1 MFIYHFLVADVLISL
16 TILIVFLIK
25 AIIGKRLSARCNY
38 LMWFFVILLMFAAFV
53 PNIGIPVFT
62 DNNIKNIILNNNLSA
77 DLNISGDINDLYVS
91 VRKYNILYFIWLSGF
106 IINLFILVSG
116 RIKLERIVKNK
127 EESLLFDE
135 CCKRIGIKADLY
147 ISPCVASPLSFGII
161 KPVVIMPIIKLNDG
175 QIEHIIFHELI
186 HHKHKDILINYI
198 ICLLGAVYWFN
209 PVVYIMFRRIKLD
222 MEIYCDYSVI
232 SYTRDNIDY
241 GNTIISIA
249 EQRVRMKMAN
259 YFSDSK
265 NNLIRRITR
274 ISNFNKKSSV
284 MTGRMVF
291 AFLTIVTLMFSFVIN
306 SYGYSVGNSS
316 YSVEADY
323 IDLNTYFKDYEGC
336 FVLYDTYNDIY
347 TIYNKD
353 MAEKRVSPDSTYKI
367 ALALNG
373 LEEGVITNE
382 NSEIKWDGTENSF
395 KEWNKNHNLNSAMK
409 YSVNWYFQNIDSKIN
424 KGEISD
430 FLNKISYGNK
440 QIGFDSKNYWLE
452 NSLKISPIEQVDF
465 LKRLYKNEFDFD
477 INNVNAVLNSIRI
490 SEDFYGKTGT
500 GMINGKT
507 VNGWFVGIIEQKNNT
522 YIFAARISAKDN
534 ATGLAA
540 EKITGDIFEDI
551 LMIN

>member
-1 MFIYHFLVADVLISL
+1 MFIYHFLVANVLISL

-53 PNIGIPVFT
+53 PNMGIPVFT

-91 VRKYNILYFIWLSGF
+91 VKKYNILYFIWLSGF

-186 HHKHKDILINYI
+186 HHKHKDILVNYI

-347 TIYNKD
+347 TIYNKN

-409 YSVNWYFQNIDSKIN
+409 YSVNWYFQNVDSKIN
-424 KGEISD
+424 KGKISD

-490 SEDFYGKTGT
+490 SDNFYGKTGT

-551 LMIN
+551 LIIN

>member
-1 MFIYHFLVADVLISL
+1 MFIYHFLVANVLISL

-53 PNIGIPVFT
+53 PNMGIPVFT

-91 VRKYNILYFIWLSGF
+91 VKKYNILYFIWLSGF

-186 HHKHKDILINYI
+186 HHKHKDILVNYI

-291 AFLTIVTLMFSFVIN
+291 AFLTIVTLMISFVIN

-382 NSEIKWDGTENSF
+382 NSEIKWDGTENFF

-424 KGEISD
+424 KGKISD

-490 SEDFYGKTGT
+490 SDNFYGKTGT

-507 VNGWFVGIIEQKNNT
+507 VNGWFVGIIERKNNT

-551 LMIN
+551 LIIN

>member
-1 MFIYHFLVADVLISL
+1 MFIYHFWVANVLISL